1 MTRLVYILWLLL
13 ALLLF
18 SVALLLVLANPA
30 PVSVSLVL
38 PAMQFEVRLG
48 ILVLATLGIGLL
60 VGLLGGF
67 GARHLLALVKRKP

>member
-18 SVALLLVLANPA
+18 CTALLLVLANPA
-30 PVSVSLVL
+30 PVAFSLVL
-38 PAMQFEVRLG
+38 PAMQFEIRLG
-48 ILVLATLGIGLL
+48 ILVLAALGVGLL

-67 GARHLLALVKRKP
+67 GARHLLALVKRKS

>member
-1 MTRLVYILWLLL
+1 MTRLGYILWLLL

-18 SVALLLVLANPA
+18 CAALLLVLANPA
-30 PVSVSLVL
+30 PVHLSLVL

-48 ILVLATLGIGLL
+48 ILVLVTLGIGLL